1 MRFENK
7 DDFGKVVEITSNDI
21 RHLMDLL
28 DGYMGDKPYHICEF
42 WRSDVNEKNGRIDVE
57 IGYIGDKGIPI
68 RQKLL
73 ILNDE
78 VIDGKAFHER
88 HDEWYG
94 DRKVKLVNGYPSMR
108 AYLDSHRQNLMM
120 LQTLGFGFGIQIND
134 HQGVFVQVVNDNGE
148 KEYFVELNKIDKENG
163 WEPSAPYNQYVKF
176 GNVDNLLD
184 EIDKYLKDVL
194 DEDNKE
200 NKDENDDSKD
210 CENTGCKLDVY
221 NRLVEEMELLSRLQD
236 VGDYETIDLGQ
247 KLALWLEVT
256 KMNGKK
262 EYFIQ
267 LNRENEDGELNP
279 CGDYDRACPFY
290 GGDVDKLIQNIVA
303 YMNMVKIKD
312 EN

>member
-1 MRFENK
+1 MRFDNK

-42 WRSDVNEKNGRIDVE
+42 WRSDINEKNGRIDVE

-78 VIDGKAFHER
+78 VIDGKTFHER

-94 DRKVKLVNGYPSMR
+94 DKKVKLVNGYPSMR
-108 AYLDSHRQNLMM
+108 AYLDSHRENLMM
-120 LQTLGFGFGIQIND
+120 LQTLGFGFGVQIND

-148 KEYFVELNKIDKENG
+148 KEYFVELNEIDKENG

-194 DEDNKE
+194 DEDCNNAE
-200 NKDENDDSKD
+200 NS
-210 CENTGCKLDVY
+210 LDVY
-221 NRLVEEMELLSRLQD
+221 NKVMAKRESLEQLQD
-236 VGDYETIDLGQ
+236 VDDYEIVDLEQGM
-247 KLALWLEVT
+247 ALFIMVNKNEA
-256 KMNGKK
+256 GKK

-267 LNRENEDGELNP
+267 LNKENDNDELIP
-279 CGDYDRACPFY
+279 CGTFDKTCKF
-290 GGDVDKLIQNIVA
+290 GDVDVLIQEIVK
-303 YMNMVKIKD
+303 YMSLVEIKKED
-312 EN
+312 

>member
-1 MRFENK
+1 MRFDNK

-42 WRSDVNEKNGRIDVE
+42 WRSDINEKNGRIDVE

-78 VIDGKAFHER
+78 VIDGKTFHER

-94 DRKVKLVNGYPSMR
+94 DKKVKLVNGYPSMR
-108 AYLDSHRQNLMM
+108 AYLDSHRENLMM

-148 KEYFVELNKIDKENG
+148 KEYFVELNEIDKENG

-194 DEDNKE
+194 DEDCNNAE
-200 NKDENDDSKD
+200 NS
-210 CENTGCKLDVY
+210 LDVY
-221 NRLVEEMELLSRLQD
+221 NKVMAKRESLEQLQD
-236 VGDYETIDLGQ
+236 VDDYEIVDLEQGM
-247 KLALWLEVT
+247 ALFIMVNKNEA
-256 KMNGKK
+256 GKK

-267 LNRENEDGELNP
+267 LNKENDNDELIP
-279 CGDYDRACPFY
+279 CGTFDKTCKF
-290 GGDVDKLIQNIVA
+290 GDVDVLIQEIVK
-303 YMNMVKIKD
+303 YMSLVEIKKED
-312 EN
+312 

>member
-1 MRFENK
+1 MRFDNK

-42 WRSDVNEKNGRIDVE
+42 WRSDINEKNGRIDVE

-78 VIDGKAFHER
+78 VIDGKTFHER

-94 DRKVKLVNGYPSMR
+94 DKKVKLVNGYPSMR
-108 AYLDSHRQNLMM
+108 AYLDSHRENLMM

-148 KEYFVELNKIDKENG
+148 KEYFVELNEIDKENG

-194 DEDNKE
+194 DEDCNNAE
-200 NKDENDDSKD
+200 NS
-210 CENTGCKLDVY
+210 LDVY
-221 NRLVEEMELLSRLQD
+221 NKVMAKRESLEQLQD
-236 VGDYETIDLGQ
+236 VDNYEIVDLEQGM
-247 KLALWLEVT
+247 ALFIMVNKNEA
-256 KMNGKK
+256 GKK

-267 LNRENEDGELNP
+267 LNKENDNDELIP
-279 CGDYDRACPFY
+279 CGTFDKTCKF
-290 GGDVDKLIQNIVA
+290 GDVDVLIQEIVK
-303 YMNMVKIKD
+303 YMSLVEIKKED
-312 EN
+312 

>member
-57 IGYIGDKGIPI
+57 IGYIGEKGLPI

-78 VIDGKAFHER
+78 VIDGKTFHKR

-94 DRKVKLVNGYPSMR
+94 DKKVKLVNGYPSMR

-120 LQTLGFGFGIQIND
+120 LQTLGFGFGIQLND

-176 GNVDNLLD
+176 GDVDALLD

-194 DEDNKE
+194 DEDFDNAE
-200 NKDENDDSKD
+200 NS
-210 CENTGCKLDVY
+210 LDVY
-221 NRLVEEMELLSRLQD
+221 NKVMAKRESLERLQD
-236 VGDYETIDLGQ
+236 VDDYEIVDLEKGM
-247 KLALWLEVT
+247 ALFIMVNKNEA
-256 KMNGKK
+256 GKK

-267 LNRENEDGELNP
+267 LNKENDNDELIP
-279 CGDYDRACPFY
+279 CGTFDKTCEF
-290 GGDVDKLIQNIVA
+290 GDVDKLIQEIVK
-303 YMNMVKIKD
+303 YMSLVEIKKED
-312 EN
+312 

>member
-1 MRFENK
+1 MRFDNK

-42 WRSDVNEKNGRIDVE
+42 WRSDINEKNGRIDVE

-78 VIDGKAFHER
+78 VIDGKTFHER

-94 DRKVKLVNGYPSMR
+94 DKKVKLVNGYPSMR
-108 AYLDSHRQNLMM
+108 AYLDSHRENLMM

-134 HQGVFVQVVNDNGE
+134 YQGVFVQVVNDNGE
-148 KEYFVELNKIDKENG
+148 KEYFVELNEIDKENG

-194 DEDNKE
+194 DEDCNNAE
-200 NKDENDDSKD
+200 NS
-210 CENTGCKLDVY
+210 LDVY
-221 NRLVEEMELLSRLQD
+221 NKVMAKRESLEQLQD
-236 VGDYETIDLGQ
+236 VDDYEIVDLEQGM
-247 KLALWLEVT
+247 ALFIMVNKNEA
-256 KMNGKK
+256 GKK

-267 LNRENEDGELNP
+267 LNKENDNDELIP
-279 CGDYDRACPFY
+279 CGTFDKTCEF
-290 GGDVDKLIQNIVA
+290 GDVDKLIQEIVK
-303 YMNMVKIKD
+303 YMSLVEIKKED
-312 EN
+312 